1 MVERMML
8 QYKVWRKMA
17 LFHYLSHILNF
28 RYVLLWLNEWCY
40 NTRYEEKWLFSTTC
54 PKFQV
59 LGMFY
64 YGWTNDVTIQCMKKN
79 GFFHYLSQILNFR
92 YVLLWLNEW
101 CYNTRYEEK
110 WLFST
115 TCPKF
120 QILGMFYY
128 GWTNDVTIQGMKKNG
143 SFPLPVPNFNF

>member
-1 MVERMML
+1 MDERMML

-17 LFHYLSHILNF
+17 L
-28 RYVLLWLNEWCY
+28 
-40 NTRYEEKWLFSTTC
+40 
-54 PKFQV
+54 
-59 LGMFY
+59 
-64 YGWTNDVTIQCMKKN
+64 
-79 GFFHYLSQILNFR
+79 FHYLSQILNFR

-101 CYNTRYEEK
+101 CYITRYEEK

-143 SFPLPVPNFNF
+143 SFPLPVPNFKF

>member
-17 LFHYLSHILNF
+17 LFHYLSQISNF

-40 NTRYEEKWLFSTTC
+40 NTK
-54 PKFQV
+54 
-59 LGMFY
+59 
-64 YGWTNDVTIQCMKKN
+64 
-79 GFFHYLSQILNFR
+79 
-92 YVLLWLNEW
+92 
-101 CYNTRYEEK
+101 YEEK

-143 SFPLPVPNFNF
+143 SFPLPVPNFKF

>member
-17 LFHYLSHILNF
+17 LF
-28 RYVLLWLNEWCY
+28 
-40 NTRYEEKWLFSTTC
+40 
-54 PKFQV
+54 Q
-59 LGMFY
+59 
-64 YGWTNDVTIQCMKKN
+64 
-79 GFFHYLSQILNFR
+79 YLSQILNFR

-115 TCPKF
+115 PPTFEF
-120 QILGMFYY
+120 QF
-128 GWTNDVTIQGMKKNG
+128 WKTNLTL
-143 SFPLPVPNFNF
+143 S